1 MTMKKFIPL
10 AVLLPMVLSAC
21 AGKHRPETKQSDMF
35 VTNIKY
41 TNDKVFNFSIGSNQE
56 KGDRGKNKS
65 QRGGRGGPPPD
76 RNNSRK
82 TDSEDTNENSLNA
95 LYSRLDLKLNETGY
109 CREGYVEIDTYESE
123 NRFHIL
129 GKCNE
134 SATPE
139 DKSRFVN
146 DFGY

>member
-1 MTMKKFIPL
+1 
-10 AVLLPMVLSAC
+10 MVLSAC
-21 AGKHRPETKQSDMF
+21 ADKHRPEAKQSDIF

-41 TNDKVFNFSIGSNQE
+41 TNDKVFNFSIGANQE

-65 QRGGRGGPPPD
+65 QRGGGSPAK
-76 RNNSRK
+76 RNNSPK
-82 TDSEDTNENSLNA
+82 SDSHIANKNLLDA
-95 LYSRLDLKLNETGY
+95 LYSRLELKLSETGY

-123 NRFHIL
+123 NRFHLL

-146 DFGY
+146 NFGY